1 MKDRA
6 CFTVRAEG
14 RELTLCYIVR
24 ELKFLGGPPLPA
36 GHRLVRALGVFDNF
50 TVAKGQDTHAWTSR
64 DRQELLAVAYDLF
77 QSISVAQTLFEY
89 DYQYNFSLEAK
100 IRNTG

>member
-14 RELTLCYIVR
+14 RELTLCYTVR

-77 QSISVAQTLFEY
+77 QSISVALPVRDTAPYAGRRGLTNGGLF
-89 DYQYNFSLEAK
+89 
-100 IRNTG
+100 